1 VLGDPANNMLPTHQE
16 NDEVIW
22 NNLLMAIRNAY
33 FKYHGAKGAYRA
45 IKDLQQKEGHV
56 DDYIVEFET
65 LLSKVE
71 WGWDQHGTIATFK
84 EGLIEGLLRACIR
97 HHPCPVTLTDWED
110 AARDKKQSFYQL
122 KFDLAEAKKHRSGR
136 HLGDMAWDASK
147 SKKPAYD
154 TDPYPYVPM
163 QLDAAKT
170 QTLDL
175 SKHLKKMVDDERAPY
190 GCDEASQRWAM
201 SVMIEGDPQL
211 SNSIVLEFYWG
222 AQGCDKVK

>member
-71 WGWDQHGTIATFK
+71 WG
-84 EGLIEGLLRACIR
+84 
-97 HHPCPVTLTDWED
+97 
-110 AARDKKQSFYQL
+110 
-122 KFDLAEAKKHRSGR
+122 
-136 HLGDMAWDASK
+136 
-147 SKKPAYD
+147 
-154 TDPYPYVPM
+154 
-163 QLDAAKT
+163 
-170 QTLDL
+170 
-175 SKHLKKMVDDERAPY
+175 
-190 GCDEASQRWAM
+190 
-201 SVMIEGDPQL
+201 
-211 SNSIVLEFYWG
+211 
-222 AQGCDKVK
+222 